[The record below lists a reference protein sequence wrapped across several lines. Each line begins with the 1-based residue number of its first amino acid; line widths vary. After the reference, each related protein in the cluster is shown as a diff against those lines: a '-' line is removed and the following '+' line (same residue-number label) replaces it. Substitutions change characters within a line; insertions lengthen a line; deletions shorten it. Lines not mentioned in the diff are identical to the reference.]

1 MQKLDLDTLMND
13 ELGEEEKPFELRYA
27 RDTQPQQQ
35 QPEQQQRADMLG
47 LPIRPLG
54 TQTLDD
60 TIQDFKE
67 LPFAISDFAA
77 ALLPGA
83 GVSEAIG
90 TGVENPVSAAVGK
103 EEAKPIPSLK
113 KDVEEGSYLDASLK
127 VMH

>member
-1 MQKLDLDTLMND
+1 ML
-13 ELGEEEKPFELRYA
+13 E
-27 RDTQPQQQ
+27 TQPQQQ

-60 TIQDFKE
+60 TQYRTSKE
-67 LPFAISDFAA
+67 LPFAIGDFAA

-83 GVSEAIG
+83 GVSEAMG

-103 EEAKPIPSLK
+103 EEAKPIPS
-113 KDVEEGSYLDASLK
+113 
-127 VMH
+127 

>member
-1 MQKLDLDTLMND
+1 MSWVKKK
-13 ELGEEEKPFELRYA
+13 KPFELRYA
-27 RDTQPQQQ
+27 RHTQPQQQ

-67 LPFAISDFAA
+67 LPFAIGDFAA

-83 GVSEAIG
+83 GV
-90 TGVENPVSAAVGK
+90 
-103 EEAKPIPSLK
+103 LK
-113 KDVEEGSYLDASLK
+113 Q
-127 VMH
+127 